1 MSKNDFTLT
10 VDKDG
15 WIKDFFRCGNCENI
29 FYTSK
34 ADRFKMLH
42 WKASKY
48 PTNDDRFLKDCPGC
62 KNKVYLDGCEEPD
75 IHIKDV
81 LFTTQITNED
91 WGIYPIQ
98 DFETAFNK
106 ANEESCN
113 ELKMEDKIFV
123 LQSMFKAQKQG
134 E

>member
-75 IHIKDV
+75 IPIWDV
-81 LFTTQITNED
+81 LFGDSDNPYKIGSFD
-91 WGIYPIQ
+91 IGGSYPIQ
-98 DFETAFNK
+98 DFEEAFNNSNK
-106 ANEESCN
+106 E
-113 ELKMEDKIFV
+113 
-123 LQSMFKAQKQG
+123 KQG

>member
-10 VDKDG
+10 VDTDG

-34 ADRFKMLH
+34 ADRFKMLQ
-42 WKASKY
+42 WEALNY
-48 PTNDDRFLKDCPGC
+48 PTNDDRFLKECC
-62 KNKVYLDGCEEPD
+62 NNKVYLDGCEEPD

-81 LFTTQITNED
+81 LFKTQITNED

-106 ANEESCN
+106 A
-113 ELKMEDKIFV
+113 KDK
-123 LQSMFKAQKQG
+123 
-134 E
+134 